1 MPSHLEAGRASE
13 ARVPIRG
20 NMHVDTRV
28 IVVADFK
35 YEVRNALRDYQHC
48 LTLVYWA
55 IALLLFTICN

>member
-1 MPSHLEAGRASE
+1 MEAGRASE
-13 ARVPIRG
+13 ATKVPIRG

-28 IVVADFK
+28 IEVADFK